1 MTKLKTLL
9 LLVLAGFILVACGSG
24 EEAVEAEVVDPRADD
39 KKMLVDMLILNQDLT
54 RDQSECAVNA
64 LSGEMDDKAWEALIL
79 SVTGTYEEQQA
90 FEDSV
95 SKEEER
101 DLEKQVMSGMAATLE
116 CDGVDKS
123 MF

>member
-1 MTKLKTLL
+1 MTKLKTLFL
-9 LLVLAGFILVACGSG
+9 LFLAGFILVGCS
-24 EEAVEAEVVDPRADD
+24 DPRADD
-39 KKMLVDMLILNQDLT
+39 KKMLVDMLTLNQDLT
-54 RDQSECAVNA
+54 KDQAECAVNA
-64 LSGEMDDKAWEALIL
+64 LSGELDDKAWEALIL